1 MLSCL
6 VISNFYI
13 SLDIFI
19 ICLALVEVSS
29 ILNILYRFASFIFPG
44 YYFPQKL
51 CRRSLWWLPNQLKP
65 WSVLCLL
72 YTQSVTGVF
81 FQGGFLIAHIITR
94 LQYVKIIDDG
104 LNFYFHFLFFLFFFS
119 FLFLFL
125 EQLRLGVISHAV
137 TSVTTWWCSHKTD
150 HGI

>member
-1 MLSCL
+1 MSCNIQFL
-6 VISNFYI
+6 YK
-13 SLDIFI
+13 LRHI
-19 ICLALVEVSS
+19 ICFALVEVLS
-29 ILNILYRFASFIFPG
+29 ILNILYGFASFIFPG

-94 LQYVKIIDDG
+94 LQYYFQ
-104 LNFYFHFLFFLFFFS
+104 NFKLIEGILSSNYRSQTLSSTVLIENPSWDSS
-119 FLFLFL
+119 FPSS
-125 EQLRLGVISHAV
+125 LG
-137 TSVTTWWCSHKTD
+137 C
-150 HGI
+150 